1 MPSVNKAILIGHLGK
16 DPEIRYMPNGDQVA
30 QMSIATTETW
40 KDKNGE
46 KQERTEWHR
55 IVMYRKLAEIAG
67 QYLKKGRS
75 VYIEGRIQTQKYT
88 DKKDGIERYVTQ
100 IIAETMKMLGNNP
113 NSQNQQNQSQAG
125 AGNNNDADGFSD
137 MDDDIPF

>member
-1 MPSVNKAILIGHLGK
+1 MLSINKAILIGHLGK

-30 QMSIATTETW
+30 QISIATTEKW

-75 VYIEGRIQTQKYT
+75 IYIEGRIQTQKYT

-100 IIAETMKMLGNNP
+100 IVAETMKMLGNNP
-113 NSQNQQNQSQAG
+113 NNQNQQNQSQAG

-137 MDDDIPF
+137 LDDDIPF

>member
-1 MPSVNKAILIGHLGK
+1 
-16 DPEIRYMPNGDQVA
+16 MPNGDQVA
-30 QMSIATTETW
+30 QISIATTEKW

-75 VYIEGRIQTQKYT
+75 IYIEGRIQTQKYT

-100 IIAETMKMLGNNP
+100 IVAETMKMLGNNP
-113 NSQNQQNQSQAG
+113 NNQNQQNQSQAG

-137 MDDDIPF
+137 LDDDIPF